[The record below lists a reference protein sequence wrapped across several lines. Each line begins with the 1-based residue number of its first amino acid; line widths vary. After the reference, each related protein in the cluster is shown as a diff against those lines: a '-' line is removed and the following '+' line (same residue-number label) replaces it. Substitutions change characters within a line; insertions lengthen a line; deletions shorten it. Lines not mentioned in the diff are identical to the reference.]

1 MANNCVFEIRVN
13 AKRAEDA
20 ERMLAVLQDRDPEYC
35 IIRSWPG
42 DVHMDWQDGAEM
54 CISGICPWTGDYMW
68 RPENTLYGH
77 GIEVGGTVFDDGRI
91 PVSVPW
97 MCRQWD
103 MSAYGYEEEPG
114 CDVDGEYSCGPDGVL
129 TYRDTSGPDREE

>member
-1 MANNCVFEIRVN
+1 MIMANNCVFEIRVN

-20 ERMLAVLQDRDPEYC
+20 ERLLAVLQDRDPEYC

-42 DVHMDWQDGAEM
+42 DVHMDWQRGAEM
-54 CISGICPWTGDYMW
+54 NISGICPWTGDYMW

-77 GIEVGGTVFDDGRI
+77 GIEIGTTVFDDGRI

-97 MCRQWD
+97 MCRQWN

-114 CDVDGEYSCGPDGVL
+114 CDVDGEYSCGPDGIL
-129 TYRDTSGPDREE
+129 TYRDISREE